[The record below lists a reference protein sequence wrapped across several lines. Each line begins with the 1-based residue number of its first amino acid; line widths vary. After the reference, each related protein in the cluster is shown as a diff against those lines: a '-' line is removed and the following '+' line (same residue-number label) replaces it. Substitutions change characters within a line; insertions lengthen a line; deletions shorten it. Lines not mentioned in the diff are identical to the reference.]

1 MIRLIL
7 EAVLVG
13 CQHANLK
20 SEKYILLSEGFGL
33 LRYLSL
39 EIEVLLVQSQNIT
52 SKNLYYQR

>member
-20 SEKYILLSEGFGL
+20 SKKCILLSEGFGL

-39 EIEVLLVQSQNIT
+39 EIEVSPVQRQNIT
-52 SKNLYYQR
+52 SKNLFYQR